1 MKQVNWA
8 ARRSYW
14 VAADPDGT
22 VPAEEGRHAHK
33 ICAQLLYTVTTVNL
47 NGQWVV
53 YFAARY
59 TSHPTR
65 LYKECLLYALRHFY
79 DM

>member
-1 MKQVNWA
+1 M
-8 ARRSYW
+8 
-14 VAADPDGT
+14 
-22 VPAEEGRHAHK
+22 PAEEGRHAHK